1 MEWKVKLR
9 RFFEN
14 CAFLIRSWWM
24 RWNLIF
30 NSIKWIKPSSSYAH
44 GQGSADGFVPVF
56 DVQLIQCLV
65 ELYLLLAIFK
75 ELNLV
80 VAIDQ
85 VAEAYPNEAD
95 E

>member
-14 CAFLIRSWWM
+14 CIFLVPSWAM
-24 RWNLIF
+24 RLNLIF
-30 NSIKWIKPSSSYAH
+30 NSIKWIKPSPPYPH
-44 GQGSADGFVPVF
+44 GHGSADGFVPVF
-56 DVQLIQCLV
+56 DVQLIQGLV

>member
-1 MEWKVKLR
+1 
-9 RFFEN
+9 
-14 CAFLIRSWWM
+14 M

-44 GQGSADGFVPVF
+44 GHGSADGFVPVL
-56 DVQLIQCLV
+56 DVQLIQGLV
-65 ELYLLLAIFK
+65 EVDLLLAIFK
-75 ELNLV
+75 ELDLV

-85 VAEAYPNEAD
+85 VAEAYPHESD

>member
-1 MEWKVKLR
+1 
-9 RFFEN
+9 
-14 CAFLIRSWWM
+14 M
-24 RWNLIF
+24 RLNLIL

-44 GQGSADGFVPVF
+44 GHGSADGFVPIF
-56 DVQLIQCLV
+56 DVQFIQCLV

-75 ELNLV
+75 ELDLV

-85 VAEAYPNEAD
+85 VAEAYPHESD